1 MAKNQGNARQHPGAE
16 FLLFE
21 NHSHSSSTLSSKN
34 NKTYSKKQAKEQVC
48 PYSWDYTINHNENE
62 YENKKRSHRYDINR
76 PRYGNGHKCSKYK
89 KSQYVDS

>member
-1 MAKNQGNARQHPGAE
+1 MAKNQGNARQHPEAE

-34 NKTYSKKQAKEQVC
+34 NKIYSKKQAKEQVC

-62 YENKKRSHRYDINR
+62 YENKKDHIDTT
-76 PRYGNGHKCSKYK
+76 
-89 KSQYVDS
+89 